1 MFWGQSHQDS
11 NCGKSRGWEL
21 MEAPRAGP
29 QLYAATGGGS
39 YGTHPFIMLLFKGSI
54 AINL

>member
-21 MEAPRAGP
+21 MEAPQAGP